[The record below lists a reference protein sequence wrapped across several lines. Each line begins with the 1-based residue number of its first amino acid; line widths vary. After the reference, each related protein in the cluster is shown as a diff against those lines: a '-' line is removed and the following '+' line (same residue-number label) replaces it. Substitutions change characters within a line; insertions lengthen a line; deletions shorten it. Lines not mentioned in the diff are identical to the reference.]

1 MGGSPG
7 ERARITEIETR
18 ASRVTDPF
26 VQAEA
31 VLYKLYDVGYEIRLD
46 RAFDLLASSG
56 PERRRPVRAEAHAIQ
71 IPNPPV
77 IVPLGS
83 ESCTLAGRAL
93 ALDLSACLY
102 DFGVISLRAR
112 ALHPAWLTWGEFE
125 TFSLEA
131 TSSGAWGSFGAARDR
146 LLDRIGP
153 AIERPN
159 QASVSEEYAV
169 LRIRGLRSAE
179 GRPVPPSTLSDEGIA
194 RVLLGERRPVAPEAR
209 RHLLS
214 ERFSYLEDDLAVLTW
229 SAALVVEPV
238 PEDVDVQY
246 VLEFANAQLLE
257 LRYYDA
263 ILDEELPRTYD
274 EIATARR
281 GFHVLGRR
289 YSRLLATLQTRVA
302 DATEAVERA
311 ENALKVTDD
320 VYLARIYAAA
330 LEIFRG
336 AAWRQGIDRKV
347 AIVRDAYSML
357 NAESQARRVEVLEL
371 AIVILIV
378 LEIVLAWVVGR

>member
-1 MGGSPG
+1 MS
-7 ERARITEIETR
+7 AV
-18 ASRVTDPF
+18 ASSASDPI

-31 VLYKLYDVGYEIRLD
+31 ILYKLYDVGYAIDLD

-56 PERRRPVRAEAHAIQ
+56 PERRKPVRGEAHAIR

-77 IVPLGS
+77 VVHLGTESVTIAARPLDV
-83 ESCTLAGRAL
+83 
-93 ALDLSACLY
+93 DLSARLY
-102 DFGVISLRAR
+102 DFGVLSVRAR
-112 ALHPAWLTWGEFE
+112 IMHPAWLSWTEFE
-125 TFSLEA
+125 GFALE
-131 TSSGAWGSFGAARDR
+131 TGSSAAWGHLGPYRDR
-146 LLDRIGP
+146 LLDRIAP
-153 AIERPN
+153 AIERAHRAP
-159 QASVSEEYAV
+159 VSEEYAV
-169 LRIRGLRSAE
+169 LRIRGLRGADGGPAS
-179 GRPVPPSTLSDEGIA
+179 PSVLGDEQIA
-194 RVLLGERRPVAPEAR
+194 RALLGERRPVTPEAR

-214 ERFSYLEDDLAVLTW
+214 SRFSYFDDDLAVLTW
-229 SAALVVEPV
+229 SAALVVEPD
-238 PEDVDVQY
+238 PEDTDVQY

-281 GFHVLGRR
+281 GFHLLGRR
-289 YSRLLATLQTRVA
+289 YSRLLAVLQTRVA

-347 AIVRDAYSML
+347 AIVRDAYTML
-357 NAESQARRVEVLEL
+357 NAESQARRIEVLEL

-378 LEIVLAWVVGR
+378 LEIVMAWIVG

>member
-1 MGGSPG
+1 MTRSEGVAANRV
-7 ERARITEIETR
+7 ELAVQFETI
-18 ASRVTDPF
+18 
-26 VQAEA
+26 
-31 VLYKLYDVGYEIRLD
+31 LYKQFDVGYEIRLD
-46 RAFDLLASSG
+46 RAFDLLASSA
-56 PERRRPVRAEAHAIQ
+56 PERRKPVRGEAHAIL

-77 IVPLGS
+77 IVHLGT
-83 ESCTLAGRAL
+83 ERA
-93 ALDLSACLY
+93 DLGGSPRDFEITVCLY

-112 ALHPAWLTWGEFE
+112 IGRPEWLAWDEFVALGSAIAGSGVWGC
-125 TFSLEA
+125 
-131 TSSGAWGSFGAARDR
+131 FGEWRDR

-153 AIERPN
+153 AIVRPN
-159 QASVSEEYAV
+159 RSAVTEEYTV
-169 LRIRGLRSAE
+169 FRVGGLR
-179 GRPVPPSTLSDEGIA
+179 GPGGDPVPPSALPDEGVA
-194 RVLLGERRPVAPEAR
+194 RLLLGERRPVTAPAR
-209 RHLLS
+209 AHLLS
-214 ERFSYLEDDLAVLTW
+214 ERFSYFEDDLTLLTW
-229 SAALVVEPV
+229 SAALVVEPD
-238 PEDVDVQY
+238 PKDADVQY

-281 GFHVLGRR
+281 GFHLLGRR
-289 YSRLLATLQTRVA
+289 YSRLLAVLQTRVA

-336 AAWRQGIDRKV
+336 PSWRRGIDQKV
-347 AIVRDAYSML
+347 AIVRDAYTML
-357 NAESQARRVEVLEL
+357 NAESQARRAEVLEL

-378 LEIVLAWVVGR
+378 LEIVLAWVVG